1 MVKLPPPQVF
11 LVFCFVVD
19 FIRVAAFSIRHDF
32 QAIQIQTGKHIYI
45 FIAEVFRKMSSYPA
59 FIHLHP
65 IIHLLNSRYFEI
77 ISLILRAHRTID
89 GLVRYKYLWTLPIDD
104 AHFHVRFRYRGICV
118 VYFGIRFGIHPLSFC
133 SSGYMFLQNQY
144 SFAPAG
150 MWGSTIRRW
159 SFSSSP
165 SLWMA
170 DSSMPQ
176 DSMPIMGLG
185 GRLVMAMQVL
195 PMSCSGS

>member
-1 MVKLPPPQVF
+1 M
-11 LVFCFVVD
+11 
-19 FIRVAAFSIRHDF
+19 
-32 QAIQIQTGKHIYI
+32 T
-45 FIAEVFRKMSSYPA
+45 
-59 FIHLHP
+59 
-65 IIHLLNSRYFEI
+65 
-77 ISLILRAHRTID
+77 
-89 GLVRYKYLWTLPIDD
+89 
-104 AHFHVRFRYRGICV
+104 RFRRAPAIPAQPGRPIHVASGNAAKKTTKDPSLPKRDRRILSAFYTVFITAVCNRRRICMPWHMPGV
-118 VYFGIRFGIHPLSFC
+118 FWHTLWHTPKIICKLDYAL
-133 SSGYMFLQNQY
+133 LQNQY

-170 DSSMPQ
+170 ESSMPQ